1 MFALFGQQGTVI
13 NGFIVR
19 PHQAAIGGIYIFF
32 SINMIKIQKLYYLA
46 EVGSIFLEFID
57 QESAEKAMNNLA
69 GKKYNNKEIKMI
81 FIPEEVY
88 NKNFKGLQELK

>member
-1 MFALFGQQGTVI
+1 
-13 NGFIVR
+13 
-19 PHQAAIGGIYIFF
+19 
-32 SINMIKIQKLYYLA
+32 
-46 EVGSIFLEFID
+46 
-57 QESAEKAMNNLA
+57 MNNLA